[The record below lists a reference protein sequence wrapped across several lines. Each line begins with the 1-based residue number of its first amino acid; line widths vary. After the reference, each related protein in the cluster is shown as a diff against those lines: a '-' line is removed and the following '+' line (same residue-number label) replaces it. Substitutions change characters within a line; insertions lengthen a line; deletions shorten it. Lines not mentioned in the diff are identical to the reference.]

1 MTDGSNRLKVARH
14 VLISSLSNYIGKF
27 INLAIWFVLTPFIL
41 NQLGE
46 TLYGLWALVGSVV
59 AYGFLLDFGITGAVT
74 KYVAEY
80 RAKGE
85 AEMAHSLIATALWM
99 NTGLGLLVVLI
110 SLLFAPLF
118 TSVFNISPEEQKTAL
133 WLFLLAGIGVGLTI
147 PGGTV
152 TAVLRGLQRFDLIN
166 LIGVIATLVSAVA
179 TFSVLVLG
187 GGVLGLALV
196 GIGVTILVQLLSIWF
211 IYRIAPELRFGWF
224 GLRRSEMKVLV
235 SYSSSLFFMNLG
247 GYLESRSDEI
257 VIGGFLPISS
267 VTPYNLARRLS
278 TLPQT
283 FTEQFLTLLLPMA
296 SEMHAKEDSAQLR
309 SLYII
314 STRVTVAMFV
324 SMSMVLVI
332 LVKPLL
338 TAWVGAEYAGYSYL
352 VVILI
357 VASLIDTSTWPAG
370 FVLQGMARHSP
381 LAAMTV
387 AAGIANLILSILMV
401 QRFGLLGVALGTL
414 LPTSIICLGFVIPYA
429 MRVIGTSVKDMYAKV
444 LWPTLL
450 PLIPMSILLII
461 LREVFQPSSLG
472 MILAVGAVGPLVY
485 LAVYLRIGANEF
497 ERTITHK
504 IFSEILFRTGLRL
517 KASERSS

>member
-1 MTDGSNRLKVARH
+1 MTDESKRLQVARH
-14 VLISSLSNYIGKF
+14 VLLSSLSNYIGKF
-27 INLAIWFVLTPFIL
+27 INLGIWFVLTPFVL

-46 TLYGLWALVGSVV
+46 TRYGLWALVGSVV

-110 SLLFAPLF
+110 SVLLAPVF

-166 LIGVIATLVSAVA
+166 LIGVTATLVSAVA

-196 GIGVTILVQLLSIWF
+196 GIGVTILVQLLSSWL

-224 GLRRSEMKVLV
+224 GPRRSHMEVLV

-267 VTPYNLARRLS
+267 VTPYNLGRRLS

-296 SEMHAKEDSAQLR
+296 SEMHAKEDSTQLR

-314 STRVTVAMFV
+314 STRVTLAIFV

-338 TAWVGAEYAGYSYL
+338 TAWVGVEYASYSYL
-352 VVILI
+352 VVILV

-381 LAAMTV
+381 LAGMTI
-387 AAGIANLILSILMV
+387 AAGIANLILSILLV

-414 LPTSIICLGFVIPYA
+414 LPTTIICLGFVFPYA

-461 LREVFQPSSLG
+461 LREIFRPSSLI
-472 MILAVGAVGPLVY
+472 MILALGAVGPLVY

-497 ERTITHK
+497 EREIAHK
-504 IFSEILFRTGLRL
+504 IFTEILFRTGLRF